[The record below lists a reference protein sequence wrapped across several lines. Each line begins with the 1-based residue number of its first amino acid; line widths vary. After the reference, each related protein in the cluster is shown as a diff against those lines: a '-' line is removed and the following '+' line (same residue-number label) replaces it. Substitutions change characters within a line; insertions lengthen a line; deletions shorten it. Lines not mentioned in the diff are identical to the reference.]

1 MKMSRRALRMERH
14 HKRNSRI
21 PAMNLVSL
29 MDIFT
34 ILVFFLLVNS
44 SDGEVLPSTRSV
56 ALPESVAEQKPRQN
70 VVVMI
75 TGKDILVQ
83 GIRAASTEDASRV
96 TGRIDGLTAALV
108 AQQKRL
114 VLPGPAGEAALE
126 VTIMGNKDIPYSL
139 LRQVMASC
147 TEAGYERISLAVLQK
162 TAQES

>member
-56 ALPESVAEQKPRQN
+56 ALPESIAEHKPREN

-83 GIRAASTEDASRV
+83 GIRAASTEDANGV
-96 TGRIDGLTAALV
+96 TGRIDGLIAALV

-114 VLPGPAGEAALE
+114 VLPGSAGEAALE

-162 TAQES
+162 TAQEI